1 MLLHLIKKEVLEH
14 LLSLRFSISCIVCL
28 VVILS
33 SVFVLTKDYKE
44 DMLDYRTN
52 VVMHRNQVLGYEYP
66 WDVGQQGIQ
75 VDKPLNVM
83 KIFLKGIS
91 QENTTTVRVFS
102 WGEPEFQSAAESNPV
117 IHLFPTIDLVF
128 FVSIIMSLLAMAF
141 SYDAVSGE
149 KEQGTLRLMMSYS
162 VPRDTILLAKWIGGY
177 AALIA
182 PFSISFIS
190 GLIVMLMFPDVHLTG
205 TNWVQLGAILGIA
218 FLYISAVYS
227 LGLLVSTR
235 TYMASTSITVL
246 LLIWVLIVLVIPNL
260 SPYLASQIVPVR
272 SMQSVEKEKANI
284 FQQELGKGQKEFE
297 EWREKKEKEEGFDW
311 SSKEV
316 TEYIRELREGVMV
329 RIAKMQGKLAEDFKR
344 SMEHQVALAGNLSR
358 SSPMSSFVYAATEIS
373 GTGAEERDHFMKRL
387 ERYHADWRKY
397 GEDKI
402 EEFQEQQRK
411 RQQGEEPKPFDPSDY
426 PKFIYEGFP
435 LKDQLQGAL
444 RDVLILAVW
453 NIVFFMGAYLSF
465 LRYDVR

>member
-1 MLLHLIKKEVLEH
+1 MLFLLIRKEILEQ
-14 LLSLRFSISCIVCL
+14 LLSLRFAISCIVCF

-33 SVFVLTKDYKE
+33 SVFVLTKDYRE
-44 DMLDYRTN
+44 ELLDYRTN
-52 VVMHRNQVLGYEYP
+52 MVMHRNQVLGYEYP

-102 WGEPEFQSAAESNPV
+102 WGEPEFQRAAKSNPV

-177 AALIA
+177 AALIG
-182 PFSISFIS
+182 PFLISFIS

-205 TNWVQLGAILGIA
+205 TNWVQLGAILGVA

-227 LGLLVSTR
+227 LGLLISTR
-235 TYMASTSITVL
+235 THLASTSITVL
-246 LLIWVLIVLVIPNL
+246 LLIWVLIALVIPNL
-260 SPYLASQIVPVR
+260 SPYLASQIVPTR

-284 FQQELGKGQKEFE
+284 QQQEFEQVNKEFE
-297 EWREKKEKEEGFDW
+297 KWREEKEKEGGIDW
-311 SSKEV
+311 NSKEV
-316 TEYIRELREGVMV
+316 TEFIRELREGVMA
-329 RIAKMQGKLAEDFKR
+329 RIAKKQSKLAEDFKR
-344 SMEHQVALAGNLSR
+344 SMENQVALAGNLSR
-358 SSPMSSFVYAATEIS
+358 GSPMSSFVYASTEIS
-373 GTGAEERDHFMKRL
+373 GTGGEERDLFMKRL

-397 GEDKI
+397 GEDKF
-402 EEFQEQQRK
+402 EEFREQQRK

-426 PKFIYEGFP
+426 PKFIYEGLS
-435 LKDQLQGAL
+435 LKDQFQGVL
-444 RDVLILAVW
+444 RDVLVLAVW